1 MARIAVV
8 GGGIVGCASA
18 AWLLA
23 EGHAVTVY
31 ERAPEARPASTGNAG
46 VIALPEISP
55 LARPGV
61 ITQTPR
67 WLLDPVGPLAVRLR
81 DLPALTPWLLRFIA
95 SARPA
100 RVEKAAA
107 ALAWLMGTALKD
119 HQELARRSG
128 MSGHMRRTG
137 ALYVT
142 ASEAG
147 YRAAKAEWDERR
159 RHGVPVEEIDAAA
172 ARRLVPALAGPFL
185 HAFHAPESWTVT
197 SPLVILEALR
207 RWIGVSGGFENQEV
221 IALRREDHEVSVIT
235 AEGADLPFDR
245 VVIAGGVWS
254 RTLVR
259 GLGLKVLLE
268 TERGYNTTYP
278 SAPVDLPMP
287 VFFSDHGFIASPL
300 SAGLRVGGAVEMA
313 APDAPPNFARA
324 AAMRKVMRRYVPDL
338 PETGGVEWMGCRPS
352 TPDSLPV
359 IGTDPGDPRII
370 FAFGH
375 GHLGLTL
382 SAATAR
388 HVAALVAGRA
398 EPGLAAVRHRPLPVG
413 PERAIVRRDQRDAG
427 NAQDLLLYRRPYLR
441 QPGPGGGRR
450 RAAARRRHHE
460 REAPGLH
467 GAL

>member
-1 MARIAVV
+1 MARIAIV
-8 GGGIVGCASA
+8 GGGIVGCAA
-18 AWLLA
+18 ASWLMA

-31 ERAPEARPASTGNAG
+31 ERDPAGRPASTGNAG
-46 VIALPEISP
+46 LIALPEISP

-67 WLLDPVGPLAVRLR
+67 WLLDPVGPLAVRVR

-95 SARPA
+95 SARPD

-107 ALAWLMGTALKD
+107 ALAWLMSTALRD

-137 ALYVT
+137 ALYIT

-159 RHGVPVEEIDAAA
+159 RHGVPAEELDAAA
-172 ARRLVPALAGPFL
+172 ARRLVPALTGKFL
-185 HAFHAPESWTVT
+185 RAFHAPESWTVT
-197 SPLVILEALR
+197 SPLAILEALR
-207 RWIGVSGGFENQEV
+207 RWIGASDALVKQEV
-221 IALRREDHEVSVIT
+221 IALRPDDREVSIIT

-259 GLGLKVLLE
+259 GLGLRVLLE

-278 SAPVDLPMP
+278 SAPIDLPMP

-300 SAGLRVGGAVEMA
+300 AVGLRVGGAVEMA
-313 APDAPPNFARA
+313 APEAPPNFARA
-324 AAMRKVMRRYVPDL
+324 AAMRTVMRRYVPDL

-352 TPDSLPV
+352 TPDSMPV
-359 IGTDPGDPRII
+359 IGADPRDPRIV

-388 HVAALVAGRA
+388 HVASLIAGR
-398 EPGLAAVRHRPLPVG
+398 PDPKLAAFG
-413 PERAIVRRDQRDAG
+413 I
-427 NAQDLLLYRRPYLR
+427 
-441 QPGPGGGRR
+441 GRFQKGR
-450 RAAARRRHHE
+450 T
-460 REAPGLH
+460 
-467 GAL
+467 AL